1 VVDQRSSEPPS
12 DELRLLAPI
21 SVGEHRNV
29 GGVEEDIF
37 QVGDAHIKR
46 VVYPRGYR
54 WSEHLKPIVGGDL
67 CMHAHV
73 GFLAEGHMR
82 VDYADGCA
90 VDLIA
95 PQPVLIHPGHD
106 AAVIGDTTAVF
117 IQFDFDRDTVERM
130 NLPLAH
136 EHTD

>member
-1 VVDQRSSEPPS
+1 VTDEPS
-12 DELRLLAPI
+12 DRSAADPRLLAPI
-21 SVGEHRNV
+21 SVGTHRSV

-54 WSEHLKPIVGGDL
+54 WSEHLQPIVGGDL

-82 VDYADGCA
+82 VDYPDGCA
-90 VDLIA
+90 VDLVA

-106 AAVIGDTTAVF
+106 AAVIGDETAVF

-130 NLPLAH
+130 NLPLGH